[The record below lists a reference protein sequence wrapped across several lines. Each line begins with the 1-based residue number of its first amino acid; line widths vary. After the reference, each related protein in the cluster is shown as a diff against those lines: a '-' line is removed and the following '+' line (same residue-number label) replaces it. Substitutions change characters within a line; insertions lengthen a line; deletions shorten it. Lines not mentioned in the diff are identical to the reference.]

1 MGGLNMIRGLYSAA
15 SGLISQQRR
24 HDTITNNIANFETI
38 GYKQKATPL
47 SSFNDMLLQYTE
59 PNSTKSKQIGTWTG
73 NVFAEE
79 AVTLFQ
85 QGDLVQTNRKGD
97 FALVTNIQVPGMQF
111 DSNGKYVDENGQVTY
126 QPQAYFTVAD
136 ENGDVQYTRSG
147 QFTANANG
155 ELITNT
161 GQRVIGNNGQP
172 IVLPAG
178 VSLDQ
183 LTLGANGNLFTE
195 AGEDTGVG
203 FLISRVEDPNRLIRV
218 GDGSFRLPEGEEAQ
232 AIVADDNVAIMQNYI
247 ERSNVDYT
255 QAQVELM
262 AAARAYEANAQII
275 KYYDQTLNKAV
286 NEIGKVN

>member
-1 MGGLNMIRGLYSAA
+1 MIRGLYSAA

-24 HDTITNNIANFETI
+24 HDTVTNNIANFETI

-47 SSFNDMLLQYTE
+47 SSFNEMLLQYTE
-59 PNSTKSKQIGTWTG
+59 PNTNNTKQIGTWTG

-97 FALVTNIQVPGMQF
+97 FALVSNIQVAGMQF
-111 DSNGKYVDENGQVTY
+111 DSNGKSVDENGEVTY
-126 QPQAYFTVAD
+126 QPQAYFTVLG
-136 ENGDVQYTRSG
+136 ENGDIQYTRGG
-147 QFTANANG
+147 QFTANAQG
-155 ELITNT
+155 ELITST
-161 GQRVIGNNGQP
+161 GQRVLGNNGEP

-178 VSLDQ
+178 ISIDQ
-183 LTLGANGNLFTE
+183 LSLGGNGNLFTE
-195 AGEDTGVG
+195 AGEDTGIG
-203 FLISRVEDPNRLIRV
+203 FMLSRVENPNRLIRV
-218 GDGSFRLPEGEEAQ
+218 GEGSFKLPEGEEAQ
-232 AIVADDNVAIMQNYI
+232 AIVPDDNVAIMQNYV